1 MNVIGIVREYLET
14 HGYDG
19 LCTEDCGCGIA
30 KDWKHGPP
38 CDGPMDTCE
47 PACWSARDACYTT
60 ERPEMLEGV
69 ESTYFER
76 VEAAAANAARP
87 DLFDLFE
94 VGRSVL
100 TGQTV
105 HVYTGSCPSPEDW
118 TARDP
123 DCPACRWMADVEG
136 LK

>member
-47 PACWSARDACYTT
+47 PACWSARDACYT
-60 ERPEMLEGV
+60 
-69 ESTYFER
+69 S
-76 VEAAAANAARP
+76 VEAPVGQPRP

-123 DCPACRWMADVEG
+123 ECPACRWMVDVEA
-136 LK
+136 LA